1 MFYTSH
7 KRHNRIAEKAG
18 TFFPI
23 RYSEEGK
30 SSRSHPWQVTPVW
43 HIEEKLPSGG
53 YWAAKVNPGLVN
65 GIPAAITMVF
75 EDAPTTAKTRIEE
88 EAKKLN
94 EKKPALTST
103 HDVFLDEQAEVEL
116 VWRRIGADASPTG
129 AVTGDADT
137 GVVTGVFEPVPPFF
151 QALGVASAKTNLLA
165 EPAETTRY
173 LRACDLIVKQP
184 RLAFANEITV
194 GAVVDGSI
202 LSANPTFTV
211 PKDRQPRVEA
221 LPKFV
226 ALAASPTPLEVLVQR
241 FADEPFDQF
250 LLATVY
256 ALSAPNEQRPDLLTG
271 GWSIYTHQQVHWNL
285 AHATPRIEER
295 KVFTP
300 LTFFSPLAAGLGNF
314 LINSILAENNDF
326 TQALFDL
333 NQQTN
338 LRGKFYAV

>member
-18 TFFPI
+18 TFLPI
-23 RYSEEGK
+23 RYYDESRG
-30 SSRSHPWQVTPVW
+30 SRSHPWQVTPVW
-43 HIEEKLPSGG
+43 HAEEKLPSGG
-53 YWAAKVNPGLVN
+53 YWSAKVNAGLVN
-65 GIPAAITMVF
+65 GIPAAITMAL
-75 EDAPTTAKTRIEE
+75 EDAPIAAQERIEE
-88 EAKKLN
+88 EAKKLKQ
-94 EKKPALTST
+94 EKPAPTST
-103 HDVFLDEQAEVEL
+103 HDVFLDEQAEVKL
-116 VWRRIGADASPTG
+116 VWRKIGSDANPTG

-137 GVVTGVFEPVPPFF
+137 GVVTGVFEKVPAFF
-151 QALGVASAKTNLLA
+151 QALGVASANTNLL
-165 EPAETTRY
+165 EPLAETTRY

-194 GAVVDGSI
+194 GAVDDGSI
-202 LSANPTFTV
+202 LAANPTFTV
-211 PKDRQPRVEA
+211 PKDRQTRVEA

-226 ALAASPTPLEVLVQR
+226 ALAASPTALEVLVQR

-300 LTFFSPLAAGLGNF
+300 ITFFSPLAAGLGNF
-314 LINSILAENNDF
+314 LINSILAVNNDF
-326 TQALFDL
+326 TQALLDL
-333 NQQTN
+333 HQQTN

>member
-1 MFYTSH
+1 MFYASH
-7 KRHNRIAEKAG
+7 KTHNKIAKKAG
-18 TFFPI
+18 AFFPVTYTDK
-23 RYSEEGK
+23 RET
-30 SSRSHPWQVTPVW
+30 RLHPWQVTPVW
-43 HIEEKLPSGG
+43 RIKEKLPSGG

-65 GIPAAITMVF
+65 GMLAAITMTF
-75 EDAPTTAKTRIEE
+75 EDAPNAAKTRIEE
-88 EAKKLN
+88 EARKLN

-103 HDVFLDEQAEVEL
+103 HDVFLDEQAEVKL
-116 VWRRIGADASPTG
+116 VWRRIGADAAPTG
-129 AVTGDADT
+129 AVTGNADT

-151 QALGVASAKTNLLA
+151 QALGVASAKTNLL
-165 EPAETTRY
+165 EQQAETGRY
-173 LRACDLIVKQP
+173 LRACDLIIKQP

-211 PKDRQPRVEA
+211 PRDRQPKVEA

-226 ALAASPTPLEVLVQR
+226 ALAQTPTVQELLVQR

-256 ALSAPNEQRPDLLTG
+256 ALSAPNEKRPDLLTS

-300 LTFFSPLAAGLGNF
+300 ITLFSPLAAGVGNF

-326 TQALFDL
+326 TQALLDL

>member
-43 HIEEKLPSGG
+43 RIEEKLPSGG

-65 GIPAAITMVF
+65 GIPAAITMAF
-75 EDAPTTAKTRIEE
+75 DDAPTAAKARIEE

-94 EKKPALTST
+94 QKKPAFTST

-116 VWRRIGADASPTG
+116 VWRRIGADAGPTG
-129 AVTGDADT
+129 SGTSDADT
-137 GVVTGVFEPVPPFF
+137 GVVTGVFEPVPSFF
-151 QALGVASAKTNLLA
+151 QALGVGSAETNLLA
-165 EPAETTRY
+165 QPAETTRY

-202 LSANPTFTV
+202 LATNPTFIV
-211 PKDRQPRVEA
+211 PKNRQPRVEA

-226 ALAASPTPLEVLVQR
+226 ARSASPTPLEFLVQR
-241 FADEPFDQF
+241 FADEPFDQV

-300 LTFFSPLAAGLGNF
+300 ITFFSPLAAGVGNF
-314 LINSILAENNDF
+314 LINFVLTENNDF
-326 TQALFDL
+326 TEALFNL
-333 NQQTN
+333 NQQAN

>member
-23 RYSEEGK
+23 RYSEESK
-30 SSRSHPWQVTPVW
+30 ASRSHPWQVTPVW
-43 HIEEKLPSGG
+43 HVEEKLPSGG
-53 YWAAKVNPGLVN
+53 YWSAKVNPGLVN
-65 GIPAAITMVF
+65 GIPAAITMAF
-75 EDAPTTAKTRIEE
+75 EDAPLAAKERIEE

-94 EKKPALTST
+94 QKKPTLTST

-116 VWRRIGADASPTG
+116 MWRRIGSDANPTG

-151 QALGVASAKTNLLA
+151 QALGVASANTNLLA

-202 LSANPTFTV
+202 LAANPTFTV
-211 PKDRQPRVEA
+211 PQDRQPRVEA

-226 ALAASPTPLEVLVQR
+226 ALAPSPTPLEVLVQR

>member
-65 GIPAAITMVF
+65 GIPAAITMAF
-75 EDAPTTAKTRIEE
+75 EDAPTTAKTRIDE

-103 HDVFLDEQAEVEL
+103 HDVFLDEQAEVKL
-116 VWRRIGADASPTG
+116 VWRRIGADALPTG
-129 AVTGDADT
+129 AVTGDAQT

-151 QALGVASAKTNLLA
+151 QALGVASAKTNLL
-165 EPAETTRY
+165 EQQAETTRY

-194 GAVVDGSI
+194 GAVVNGSI

-226 ALAASPTPLEVLVQR
+226 PLAQTPTVQELLVQR

-256 ALSAPNEQRPDLLTG
+256 ALSAPNEQRPDLLLHRLDFIGLFPLDILCDPDRLACLPGTEFRSNPIRIHG
-271 GWSIYTHQQVHWNL
+271 HRRLAVFLLVGFFGRQHQTAQLH
-285 AHATPRIEER
+285 H
-295 KVFTP
+295 
-300 LTFFSPLAAGLGNF
+300 SGLPW
-314 LINSILAENNDF
+314 DC
-326 TQALFDL
+326 ALD
-333 NQQTN
+333 
-338 LRGKFYAV
+338 R